1 MRTLKCFVKNGLLD
15 PNNPKFVILGI
26 KIGRKTNISL
36 VKPNFGPKLVILRS
50 SANENGRE
58 GAKNYFSVN

>member
-15 PNNPKFVILGI
+15 PNNPKFVKLGI
-26 KIGRKTNISL
+26 KISRKTNL
-36 VKPNFGPKLVILRS
+36 HLGKLNFRPKLVILRS

-58 GAKNYFSVN
+58 GAKN

>member
-26 KIGRKTNISL
+26 KIGRKTNIFL
-36 VKPNFGPKLVILRS
+36 VKLNFGPKLVILRS
-50 SANENGRE
+50 SANENGLKE
-58 GAKNYFSVN
+58 AKN